1 MQVDKIVMAKPTKL
15 PLKEKFKSKKYR
27 KNLLENIFLWII
39 RIVLGA
45 IFAFPLYW
53 AITTS
58 FKPLEE
64 IISPTINLGINNPT
78 LEHYKYVLT
87 WRDYNT
93 GQIVIF
99 NALNNTLLITF
110 IAGALNIMITSVA
123 GYAFAKLK
131 FKGSKVIFRILL
143 LSMMIPGVITM
154 MPTFI
159 VISNLKLW
167 GSFAGVILPGISSVF
182 NIFFMRQFF
191 ITLPDELGESAE
203 IDGASE
209 FRIFFQVYLPQ
220 VKPALAA
227 IAIFNFQG
235 GWNNFLMPY
244 VVLPTSKLV
253 LPTFIRSF
261 PAENFGQ
268 TMAASMLSTLP
279 ILVLFII
286 FQKYFMQ
293 SVTLTGIEK

>member
-1 MQVDKIVMAKPTKL
+1 MHADKIVMAKPTKL
-15 PLKEKFKSKKYR
+15 TLQEKFQSKKYKR
-27 KNLLENIFLWII
+27 NFLENIFLWII
-39 RIVLGA
+39 RIILGA

-53 AITTS
+53 AIVTS

-99 NALNNTLLITF
+99 NALNNTLFIT
-110 IAGALNIMITSVA
+110 IITGILNIIITSVA

-167 GSFAGVILPGISSVF
+167 GNFAGVILPGISSVF

>member
-1 MQVDKIVMAKPTKL
+1 MREDKLVYKKIEKIPFKTKV
-15 PLKEKFKSKKYR
+15 KSKKYR
-27 KNLLENIFLWII
+27 RNFRENLFLWII
-39 RIVLGA
+39 RIILGI

-58 FKPLEE
+58 FKPIEE
-64 IISPTINLGINNPT
+64 IISPKINLGISNPT

-93 GQIVIF
+93 GEIVIF
-99 NALNNTLLITF
+99 KSIANTLIITIITGF
-110 IAGALNIMITSVA
+110 LNIIITSIAGYS
-123 GYAFAKLK
+123 FAKMK
-131 FKGSKVIFRILL
+131 FKGSKIIFRILL

-167 GSFAGVILPGISSVF
+167 NTFTGVILPGISSVF

-191 ITLPDELGESAE
+191 LTLPDELGESAE
-203 IDGASE
+203 IDGAGE
-209 FRIFFQVYLPQ
+209 FRIFFQIYLPQ
-220 VKPALAA
+220 VKPAIAA
-227 IAIFNFQG
+227 VAIFNFQG

-244 VVLPTSKLV
+244 VVLPSNKLV

-279 ILVLFII
+279 VLILFIV

-293 SVTLTGIEK
+293 SVTLTGMKE

>member
-1 MQVDKIVMAKPTKL
+1 MHTDKIVMEKPTKL
-15 PLKEKFKSKKYR
+15 TLQEKFQSKKYKR
-27 KNLLENIFLWII
+27 NFLENIFLWII
-39 RIVLGA
+39 RIILGA

-53 AITTS
+53 AIVTS

-99 NALNNTLLITF
+99 NALNNTLFIT
-110 IAGALNIMITSVA
+110 IITGILNIIITSVA

-167 GSFAGVILPGISSVF
+167 GNFAGVILPGISSVF

>member
-1 MQVDKIVMAKPTKL
+1 
-15 PLKEKFKSKKYR
+15 
-27 KNLLENIFLWII
+27 
-39 RIVLGA
+39 
-45 IFAFPLYW
+45 
-53 AITTS
+53 
-58 FKPLEE
+58 
-64 IISPTINLGINNPT
+64 
-78 LEHYKYVLT
+78 
-87 WRDYNT
+87 
-93 GQIVIF
+93 
-99 NALNNTLLITF
+99 
-110 IAGALNIMITSVA
+110 
-123 GYAFAKLK
+123 
-131 FKGSKVIFRILL
+131 
-143 LSMMIPGVITM
+143 MIPGVITM

-167 GSFAGVILPGISSVF
+167 GNFAGVILPGISSVF

>member
-1 MQVDKIVMAKPTKL
+1 MHADKIVMAKPTKL
-15 PLKEKFKSKKYR
+15 TLQEKFQSKKYKR
-27 KNLLENIFLWII
+27 NFLENIFLWII
-39 RIVLGA
+39 RIILGA

-53 AITTS
+53 AIVTS

-99 NALNNTLLITF
+99 NALNNTLFIT
-110 IAGALNIMITSVA
+110 IITGILNIMITSVA

-167 GSFAGVILPGISSVF
+167 GNFAGVILPGISSVF

>member
-1 MQVDKIVMAKPTKL
+1 MRKDNIVYREKIKV
-15 PLKEKFKSKKYR
+15 PLKTKIKSKKYR
-27 KNLLENIFLWII
+27 RNFRENVFLWVI
-39 RIVLGA
+39 RIVLGL

-58 FKPLEE
+58 FKPIEE
-64 IISPTINLGINNPT
+64 IISPTINLGISNPT

-93 GQIVIF
+93 GEIVIF
-99 NALNNTLLITF
+99 KSIINTLIITVITGF
-110 IAGALNIMITSVA
+110 LNIVITSIAGYS
-123 GYAFAKLK
+123 FAKMK

-167 GSFAGVILPGISSVF
+167 NSFAGVIIPGISSVF

-209 FRIFFQVYLPQ
+209 FRIFFQIYLPQ
-220 VKPALAA
+220 VKPAIAA
-227 IAIFNFQG
+227 VAIFNFQG

-244 VVLPTSKLV
+244 VVLPSSKLV

-279 ILVLFII
+279 VLILFVV

-293 SVTLTGIEK
+293 SVTLTGMKE

>member
-1 MQVDKIVMAKPTKL
+1 MHTDKIVMAKPTKL
-15 PLKEKFKSKKYR
+15 TLQEKFQSKKYKR
-27 KNLLENIFLWII
+27 NFLENIFLWII
-39 RIVLGA
+39 RIILGA

-53 AITTS
+53 AIVTS

-99 NALNNTLLITF
+99 NALNNTLFIT
-110 IAGALNIMITSVA
+110 IITGILNIIITSVA

-167 GSFAGVILPGISSVF
+167 GNFAGVILPGISSVF

-244 VVLPTSKLV
+244 VVLPTSNLV

>member
-1 MQVDKIVMAKPTKL
+1 MHTDKIVMAKPTKL
-15 PLKEKFKSKKYR
+15 TLQEKFQSKKYKR
-27 KNLLENIFLWII
+27 NFLENIFLWII
-39 RIVLGA
+39 RIILGA

-53 AITTS
+53 AIVTS

-99 NALNNTLLITF
+99 NALNNTLFIT
-110 IAGALNIMITSVA
+110 IITGILNIIITSVA

-167 GSFAGVILPGISSVF
+167 GNFAGVILPGISSVF

>member
-1 MQVDKIVMAKPTKL
+1 MQADKIVMAKPTKL
-15 PLKEKFKSKKYR
+15 TLQEKFQSKKYKR
-27 KNLLENIFLWII
+27 NFLENIFLWII
-39 RIVLGA
+39 RIILGA

-53 AITTS
+53 AIVTS

-99 NALNNTLLITF
+99 NALNNTLFIT
-110 IAGALNIMITSVA
+110 IITGILNIMITSVA

-167 GSFAGVILPGISSVF
+167 GNFAGVILPGISSVF

>member
-1 MQVDKIVMAKPTKL
+1 MQADKIVMAKPTKL
-15 PLKEKFKSKKYR
+15 TFQEKFKSKKYR
-27 KNLLENIFLWII
+27 RNLIENIFLWII
-39 RIVLGA
+39 RIILGV

-99 NALNNTLLITF
+99 NALNNTLFIT
-110 IAGALNIMITSVA
+110 IITGALNIMITSVA

-167 GSFAGVILPGISSVF
+167 GNFAGVILPGISSVF

>member
-1 MQVDKIVMAKPTKL
+1 MHTDKIVMAKPTKL
-15 PLKEKFKSKKYR
+15 TLQEKFQSKKYKR
-27 KNLLENIFLWII
+27 NFLENIFLWII
-39 RIVLGA
+39 RIILGA

-53 AITTS
+53 AIVTS

-99 NALNNTLLITF
+99 NALNNTLFIT
-110 IAGALNIMITSVA
+110 IITGILNIMITSVA

-167 GSFAGVILPGISSVF
+167 GNFAGVILPGISSVF